1 MAVRWWAAVAGLGP
15 SGGSPSERTTA
26 PGSIVG
32 RTLRSDG
39 GPSVGR
45 PQKSAPP
52 VRRRPPDDDRLPPG
66 CDWPPPWRFLPERRL
81 RVLPPPPPP
90 PPPPPSCPGVW
101 GGPPGGIL

>member
-26 PGSIVG
+26 PGSTVG
-32 RTLRSDG
+32 RTLRSVG

-52 VRRRPPDDDRLPPG
+52 ARRRPPEEDDDRPAVWGWFWL
-66 CDWPPPWRFLPERRL
+66 DPWRFRLRRL
-81 RVLPPPPPP
+81 RFPPLPVLR
-90 PPPPPSCPGVW
+90 PSALIRSPRGSCRLP
-101 GGPPGGIL
+101 L